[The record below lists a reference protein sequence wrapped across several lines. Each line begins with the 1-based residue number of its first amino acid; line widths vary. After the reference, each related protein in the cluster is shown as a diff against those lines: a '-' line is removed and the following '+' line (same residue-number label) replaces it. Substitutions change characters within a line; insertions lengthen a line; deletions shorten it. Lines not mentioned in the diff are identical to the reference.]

1 MKERPDHSIAR
12 PHAPRTGILHWIKS
26 RLSRAYRCESEIE
39 ELLPKFVIS
48 SAPFT
53 RPIFYRHAQ
62 LSTPENVLFEVS
74 TEGSLRISPIDIDR
88 KAKELIFLH
97 VDAGKRVISIN
108 LVFIDMSVSP
118 YVRGCDLVHERSL
131 YFFNEMQVKRERLS
145 WQITRGSNPTDELIA
160 GGVIEGADMNCL
172 RDTVMLWRVQREN
185 WILHREKD
193 VFDSPNLIAMPLP
206 RKRSELP

>member
-1 MKERPDHSIAR
+1 MKERPEHSTVR
-12 PHAPRTGILHWIKS
+12 PHTPRTGILHWIKS

-74 TEGSLRISPIDIDR
+74 TEGTLRISPIDIDR
-88 KAKELIFLH
+88 KGEELITLH
-97 VDAGKRVISIN
+97 IDAGKHVISIS
-108 LVFIDMSVSP
+108 LVSSSVNSSPSVSGS
-118 YVRGCDLVHERSL
+118 YNLF
-131 YFFNEMQVKRERLS
+131 FFNEMQVERERLS

-160 GGVIEGADMNCL
+160 GGVIEGADMNYF
-172 RDTVMLWRVQREN
+172 RETVLLWERLKGGATLM
-185 WILHREKD
+185 ID
-193 VFDSPNLIAMPLP
+193 PLP

>member
-1 MKERPDHSIAR
+1 MKERPEHSTVR
-12 PHAPRTGILHWIKS
+12 PHTPRTGILHWIKS
-26 RLSRAYRCESEIE
+26 RLSRAYRCECEIE

-74 TEGSLRISPIDIDR
+74 TEGTLRISPIDIDR
-88 KAKELIFLH
+88 KGEELITLH
-97 VDAGKRVISIN
+97 IDAGKHVISIS
-108 LVFIDMSVSP
+108 LVSSSVNSSPSVSGS
-118 YVRGCDLVHERSL
+118 YNLF
-131 YFFNEMQVKRERLS
+131 FFNEMQVERERLS

-160 GGVIEGADMNCL
+160 GGVIEGADMNYF
-172 RDTVMLWRVQREN
+172 RETVLLWNIERKKR
-185 WILHREKD
+185 ILHDERFGEGWG
-193 VFDSPNLIAMPLP
+193 LIIYPLP

>member
-1 MKERPDHSIAR
+1 M
-12 PHAPRTGILHWIKS
+12 LHWIKS

-62 LSTPENVLFEVS
+62 LSTPDNVLFEVS

-88 KAKELIFLH
+88 KGEETITLNI
-97 VDAGKRVISIN
+97 DAGKYVIRISLVSGDVYTSPRVDGSYN
-108 LVFIDMSVSP
+108 LF
-118 YVRGCDLVHERSL
+118 
-131 YFFNEMQVKRERLS
+131 FFNEMQVERERLS
-145 WQITRGSNPTDELIA
+145 WQITRGRKPTDELIA
-160 GGVIEGADMNCL
+160 GGVIEGADMNCF
-172 RDTVMLWRVQREN
+172 RDTVMLWRIQRGK
-185 WILHREKD
+185 HREKD
-193 VFDSPNLIAMPLP
+193 ASDTPGALIAWPLP